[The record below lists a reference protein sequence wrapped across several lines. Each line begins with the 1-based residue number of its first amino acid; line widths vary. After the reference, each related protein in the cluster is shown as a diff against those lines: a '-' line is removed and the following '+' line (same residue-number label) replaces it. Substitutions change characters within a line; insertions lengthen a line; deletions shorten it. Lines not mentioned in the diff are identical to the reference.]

1 MFTGVAVLCLL
12 AILSSAMLVLF
23 LQRQRKARGGKKLLR
38 WARKLFLGLGF
49 RFPRVGRAPHVAYQ
63 PTQGV
68 PGVKCAAGTG
78 MVNPE
83 YRWFDCFVILIAL

>member
-38 WARKLFLGLGF
+38 WATKWFLGFL
-49 RFPRVGRAPHVAYQ
+49 
-63 PTQGV
+63 
-68 PGVKCAAGTG
+68 
-78 MVNPE
+78 VNK
-83 YRWFDCFVILIAL
+83 V